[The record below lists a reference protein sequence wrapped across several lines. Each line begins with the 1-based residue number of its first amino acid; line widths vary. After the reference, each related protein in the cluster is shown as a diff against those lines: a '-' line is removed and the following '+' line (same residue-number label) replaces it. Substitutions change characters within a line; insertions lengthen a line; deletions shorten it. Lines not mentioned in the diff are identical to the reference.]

1 MRPLPTTAARASDLA
16 RRGTCVLLLGLL
28 AACATQ
34 SAPPEERERRG
45 DVAAGATVDEAR
57 RFMESY
63 ARDIAAGDRAALVA
77 RYDPRGAYVLGD
89 GRKQHMTPEQLRAV
103 YTGAEWTPP
112 AAFEWRDLSFEPAG
126 PDAVVVAGLFA
137 WTGCAGQAPSVF
149 SYSSL
154 LVRGDDG
161 LRIRMEDESAG
172 PGAPPPA
179 PCPPGS

>member
-1 MRPLPTTAARASDLA
+1 MRPLPSLVAPGSVGRRIPAVALAA
-16 RRGTCVLLLGLL
+16 LL

-45 DVAAGATVDEAR
+45 DVAAGAPVEEAR

-63 ARDIAAGDRAALVA
+63 ARDLAAGDRPALVA
-77 RYDPRGAYVLGD
+77 RYDPRGAYVLGN
-89 GRKQHMTPEQLRAV
+89 GRKQLMTAEQIRAI
-103 YTGAEWTPP
+103 YGGAEWRPP

-137 WTGCAGQAPSVF
+137 WTGCAGQAPAVF

-154 LVRGDDG
+154 LVRGDGG
-161 LRIRMEDESAG
+161 LRIRMEDESSS

-179 PCPPGS
+179 PCPAGP

>member
-1 MRPLPTTAARASDLA
+1 MRPSTPTAARASAVA
-16 RRGTCVLLLGLL
+16 RRGTRVLLLALL

-45 DVAAGATVDEAR
+45 DVAAGASVEEAR

-89 GRKQHMTPEQLRAV
+89 GRKRHMTPEQLRAV

-112 AAFEWRDLSFEPAG
+112 AAFAWRDLSFEPAG
-126 PDAVVVAGLFA
+126 PDAVVVVGLFA
-137 WTGCAGQAPSVF
+137 WTACAGQAPDVF
-149 SYSSL
+149 SYSAL
-154 LVRGDDG
+154 LVRGDEG
-161 LRIRMEDESAG
+161 LRIRMEDESSG
-172 PGAPPPA
+172 PGTSPPA

>member
-1 MRPLPTTAARASDLA
+1 MRPPTPTVARVSVLA
-16 RRGTCVLLLGLL
+16 RRGTRAALLVLL

-45 DVAAGATVDEAR
+45 DVAAGAPLEEAR

-63 ARDIAAGDRAALVA
+63 ARDLAAGDRAALVA
-77 RYDPRGAYVLGD
+77 RYDPRGAYVLGN
-89 GRKQHMTPEQLRAV
+89 GRKQLMTAEQIRAI
-103 YTGAEWTPP
+103 YGGAEWSPP

-137 WTGCAGQAPSVF
+137 WTGCAGQAPAVF

-154 LVRGDDG
+154 LVRGDGG
-161 LRIRMEDESAG
+161 LRIRMEDESST

-179 PCPPGS
+179 PCPSGS